1 MDVNRKSRIAIA
13 ALFLAMM
20 SPLSGAQANRS
31 RYDPMAQQ
39 RSSQPKDSFF
49 DFTLKRINPCD
60 TDYGQ
65 RLDEARK
72 LVLEESIESA
82 YFWSNIASLGLLGCL
97 FIIII
102 YQHRVQRRREWGA
115 AEMLAQYEHA
125 LSRANAQVGEA
136 TKRNSG
142 LMETLAVLRESAL
155 RSPALQIDV
164 PDHPRP
170 PVPRSRTATTPPL
183 PAPAA
188 VDNSAKPAPASTVSA
203 ATTTQPGNQ
212 IGLFKPEVELVMKV
226 NSLEQQLGRSRDEAK
241 MLRRQVNTA
250 GQRVQAEE
258 QKNRTLKGE

>member
-82 YFWSNIASLGLLGCL
+82 LFWSNIASLGLLACL
-97 FIIII
+97 FIVIV

-125 LSRANAQVGEA
+125 LSRANAQIGEA

-142 LMETLAVLRESAL
+142 LMEALAVLRESAL
-155 RSPALQIDV
+155 RSPALPIDV

-170 PVPRSRTATTPPL
+170 PVPRSRTATTPVL
-183 PAPAA
+183 PAAPATDNPAKPTPASAASAA
-188 VDNSAKPAPASTVSA
+188 VIVRLGPPRPGPKPGRVPSHASSPV
-203 ATTTQPGNQ
+203 
-212 IGLFKPEVELVMKV
+212 
-226 NSLEQQLGRSRDEAK
+226 R
-241 MLRRQVNTA
+241 
-250 GQRVQAEE
+250 
-258 QKNRTLKGE
+258 